1 MTESEIHQAQ
11 KQWGEGIVNI
21 GQGADWEDSR
31 DRASAFIQKMYVMDD
46 SLLFF
51 PTKASDI
58 QSRPN
63 LESALSYFVGKNEKF
78 PEDKGFALQP
88 WTAVRF
94 ENAGIVTREDI
105 SLAMGNYFFT
115 DTSGAETKVE
125 FTFAYV
131 KDGESLKIQAHH
143 SAIPFSHG

>member
-1 MTESEIHQAQ
+1 MTA
-11 KQWGEGIVNI
+11 
-21 GQGADWEDSR
+21 
-31 DRASAFIQKMYVMDD
+31 ASAFIQKMYMLDG

-51 PTKASDI
+51 PTKADEI
-58 QSRPN
+58 QSRPD
-63 LESALSYFVGKNEKF
+63 LESALSYFVGRNEKF

-94 ENAGIVTREDI
+94 ENAGIVNRDDI
-105 SLAMGNYFFT
+105 SLAIGNYFFT
-115 DTSGAETKVE
+115 DTERSWNKVE

-131 KDGESLKIQAHH
+131 KDGDNLKIQAHH